1 MLTVNNTTAKG
12 GVNVDKGAT
21 LIVLERLKRG
31 TSQKDFAA
39 EHGIYLG
46 TLGGIEKRR
55 VVGNKEVRQKI
66 ASALGGAEKDF
77 FDMDNGL
84 AL

>member
-39 EHGIYLG
+39 EHGIYIG
-46 TLGGIEKRR
+46 TFGRIEKRR
-55 VVGNKEVRQKI
+55 LVGNKEVREKI
-66 ASALGGAEKDF
+66 ASALGGKVEDF
-77 FDMDNGL
+77 FDPETGL
-84 AL
+84 AI